1 MTITQQHEIE
11 QIIDSLTDTLSEI
24 DEPGLRIDITGIR
37 EEEVILIQS
46 LLIKYKQD
54 NS

>member
-24 DEPGLRIDITGIR
+24 DEPGSRIDITGIR